1 MTSKRLSR
9 FRGMRLLK
17 PAAVFFLFPACA
29 WPQAAQLRTAGQ
41 VLDRYKQAL
50 GGEQAIAN
58 IRSMTVR
65 GEAESTGTPG
75 KATFVYYAKPF
86 KTLFKLT
93 RVDGTQ
99 IAAGFNGKVSWTMT
113 PKGAEIDKDTALDA
127 IRRDADLQYPLHQ
140 PDYFK
145 KLELAGIRDF
155 EGHRCYWLHGTTNW
169 GKDNNQFY
177 DVETGLLAG
186 YRFESDDSSKTP
198 TVAIFEDYRNFGGPL
213 IATRN
218 TTRAG
223 HNSQTFT
230 YKSVSYEPLADSIFE
245 LPPAVKALEPV
256 SQILPIVDNRQ
267 IKAPSIML
275 CAVVV
280 SKFSQRHNFLGRSQF
295 WLDSG
300 GRTCQPIAYLN
311 T

>member
-1 MTSKRLSR
+1 MSCCQLARLSS
-9 FRGMRLLK
+9 MRIVK
-17 PAAVFFLFPACA
+17 PAAVVFLFTACA
-29 WPQAAQLRTAGQ
+29 WPQAAQLTTAGQ

-58 IRSMTVR
+58 VQSMTVQ
-65 GEAESTGTPG
+65 GEVESTSTSG
-75 KATFVYYAKPF
+75 KATFIYYAKPF

-99 IAAGFNGKVSWTMT
+99 ITAGFDGKVSWTIT
-113 PKGAEIDKDTALDA
+113 PKGAEIDKDTALGA

-145 KLELAGIRDF
+145 ELELGGIRDF
-155 EGHRCYWLHGTTNW
+155 EGHRCYWLRGTTNW

-186 YRFESDDSSKTP
+186 YRFESDDSSKTL
-198 TVAIFEDYRNFGGPL
+198 TFAIFEDYRNFGGPL

-223 HNSQTFT
+223 NNSRTFT

-245 LPPAVKALEPV
+245 LPPAVKTLV
-256 SQILPIVDNRQ
+256 
-267 IKAPSIML
+267 K
-275 CAVVV
+275 
-280 SKFSQRHNFLGRSQF
+280 
-295 WLDSG
+295 
-300 GRTCQPIAYLN
+300 
-311 T
+311 